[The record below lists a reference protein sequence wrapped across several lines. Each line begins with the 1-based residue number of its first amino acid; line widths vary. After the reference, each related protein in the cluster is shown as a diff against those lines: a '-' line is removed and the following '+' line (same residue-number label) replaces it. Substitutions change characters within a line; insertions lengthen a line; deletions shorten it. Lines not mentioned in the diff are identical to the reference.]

1 VLDDKARGVFQ
12 GMILVRKEA
21 QETDGKMMS
30 QALMLSDR
38 AEMDNKPEL
47 EIYADNVQCGHG
59 ATTGE
64 IDDNLLFYLMARG
77 IPEEQAQA
85 LLIEAFIGEAVEAIA
100 HEGDARGADRLCP

>member
-1 VLDDKARGVFQ
+1 
-12 GMILVRKEA
+12 MILVGKDA

-59 ATTGE
+59 ATTGA
-64 IDDNLLFYLMARG
+64 IDENLLFYLRSRG
-77 IPEEQAQA
+77 IPESTAQA
-85 LLIEAFIGEAVEAIA
+85 LLIESFIYEALEAIGDEAIQAAISSYA
-100 HEGDARGADRLCP
+100 HDWVAERRDTAE